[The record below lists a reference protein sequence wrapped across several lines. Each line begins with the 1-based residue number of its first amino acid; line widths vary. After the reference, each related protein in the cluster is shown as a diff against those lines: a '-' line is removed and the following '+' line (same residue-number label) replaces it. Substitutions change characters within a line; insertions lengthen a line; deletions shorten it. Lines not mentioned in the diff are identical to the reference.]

1 MLLQRKKKLKN
12 VYVISRKCRNVWA
25 NQFPWANLLKSE
37 SGKVHHVK
45 CMVYSFVRGKDVIL
59 RSKTDTLEKHVGKA
73 KDVRD
78 MPHLGK
84 KHGGMVC

>member
-1 MLLQRKKKLKN
+1 
-12 VYVISRKCRNVWA
+12 
-25 NQFPWANLLKSE
+25 
-37 SGKVHHVK
+37 
-45 CMVYSFVRGKDVIL
+45 MVYSFVRGKDVIL